1 MVDNM
6 KIINYKISREKIDN
20 RDISEKITSYMY
32 MLLCVVII
40 EAFIYTTE
48 KAYKNDLFF
57 IATLQVF
64 KYLPISVPIISLI
77 LYIINPKVDIITI
90 YFKDYETAKESQENT
105 IDEIIE
111 YIIKND
117 IYSSNLKNGFY
128 IKSILSKKNKLIL
141 EEQEKKDIMKI

>member
-1 MVDNM
+1 M

-40 EAFIYTTE
+40 EAFIYTIE

-64 KYLPISVPIISLI
+64 KYLYISVPIISL
-77 LYIINPKVDIITI
+77 INPKVDIITI
-90 YFKDYETAKESQENT
+90 YFKDYDTAKESQENT
-105 IDEIIE
+105 IDEIIK

-141 EEQEKKDIMKI
+141 EEQRKKDIMKI